1 MRNFKRHK
9 IGILGA
15 VLLSFGL
22 YSCSTEEQTA
32 ELSQSIVDTKAM
44 NGDQVAIPEVQLYY
58 DNLKTIVFATEINRL
73 QVAESFLEDEV
84 SLVEK
89 LKNIHIIDEET
100 DKQLSFYDMEEL
112 YQVSFIDQ
120 YMDEAA
126 ITVSNKVRL
135 VPELTKY
142 FSLQNGIVKT
152 LLQENLVTSIETKVK
167 DRKKFFED
175 LNIRIGEIQI
185 SNPPVVNLP
194 TPTVPD
200 VNAATKT
207 RNLLASMNA
216 QRGDILVG
224 LPKHG
229 FKFQLLATDN
239 KRFAVGHTG
248 IVTANITAATLTNSL
263 VFVEAWRTGGIQK
276 KAIQNAWDESNF
288 YLMELKEKRT
298 KVKFTWKKGVH
309 TTTSYHPINK
319 NSFAAKGE
327 SFIGKKYLYNVDE
340 FLHMKATARI
350 LNRFVC
356 SSHVWFA
363 AKNSVSVNLSN
374 PLSQIVTPSDV
385 YSDSESFVKGEIKNK
400 P

>member
-1 MRNFKRHK
+1 M
-9 IGILGA
+9 IGA
-15 VLLSFGL
+15 ALLSVGL
-22 YSCSTEEQTA
+22 YSCTTDEQSVNTSDNA
-32 ELSQSIVDTKAM
+32 TTKVLNTDT
-44 NGDQVAIPEVQLYY
+44 VALPAVKLYY
-58 DNLKTIVFATEINRL
+58 DNLKTIIFATEINKQL
-73 QVAESFLEDEV
+73 VADSFSEDEV

-89 LKNIHIIDEET
+89 LKNLHIIDEVTE
-100 DKQLSFYDMEEL
+100 KRISFYDMEEL

-120 YMDEAA
+120 YMDESAV
-126 ITVSNKVRL
+126 TVSNKIRV
-135 VPELTKY
+135 VPELIEY
-142 FSLQNGIVKT
+142 FSLQNEVVNKI
-152 LLQENLVTSIETKVK
+152 LLENKVTSIDTKVK
-167 DRKKFFED
+167 DRKWFFED
-175 LNIRIGEIQI
+175 LNLRIGDIQI
-185 SNPPVVNLP
+185 SNPPVDNLP
-194 TPTVPD
+194 FPTVP
-200 VNAATKT
+200 VVTAAEKT
-207 RNLLASMNA
+207 RDRLASLNA
-216 QRGDILVG
+216 QRGDIVVA

-248 IVTANITAATLTNSL
+248 IVTANITASTSTNSL

-309 TTTSYHPINK
+309 TTTSYHNINK

-327 SFIGKKYLYNVDE
+327 SFLGKKYLYNVDE

-350 LNRFVC
+350 LSRFVC
-356 SSHVWFA
+356 SSHVWYSA
-363 AKNSVSVNLSN
+363 QKSVSVNLSN

-385 YSDSESFVKGEIKNK
+385 FSDSESFIKGEIKNK